1 MRQWLKYD
9 KMIITWGGV
18 DFMPQENAAID
29 MNVEFGITVAERERY
44 NDFLHIR
51 YINEKL
57 AEAEAF
63 AAANPDAW
71 RDMDDILAEWEEW
84 EAVNL

>member
-1 MRQWLKYD
+1 
-9 KMIITWGGV
+9 
-18 DFMPQENAAID
+18 MPQENALLD
-29 MNVEFGITVAERERY
+29 RNVEFGITVAERERY

-71 RDMDDILAEWEEW
+71 IDGDDFIAEIEQLDR
-84 EAVNL
+84 EAGIYED